1 MPSAIAWNLDGA
13 LSLREPLI
21 HGPQMSIEV
30 SAAQGS
36 KVEREESDSIERILA
51 LFKLPP
57 QRAVE
62 RKYQICANCIMDTS
76 DTTLQFDERG
86 WCEYCVNYY
95 KAIQPNWHPDERGLK
110 EVMPIIETIKAE
122 GKGRDHDCI
131 IGISGGLDSSY
142 VAYVA
147 KEKFGLRPLL
157 FHCDT
162 GWNSD
167 VGVSNIQKIV
177 DGLGLD
183 LVTEVINWEEMKDL
197 QRAFFKSQVPFV
209 DAPQDLSLFSALYS
223 FAAKQGFKYVI
234 TGGNISTECVR
245 ESIEWTYFAGDMTHV
260 TDIHNKFG
268 SRKLK
273 TLPACDILKYRIY
286 YRWMKGMRV
295 LRLLDYGPFI
305 KTEVIRELV
314 DKFGWQPYPQKHY
327 ESRFTRFFESFWT
340 PRKFGYDKRRAYI
353 SSEILTGQMTREQG
367 LERISK
373 PELDEQTMAHEFEY
387 VATKLDWTVDE
398 FIEIFKGK
406 NKTFRDYKNKFF
418 WITLGARIS
427 NAIGLDNRLFR

>member
-1 MPSAIAWNLDGA
+1 
-13 LSLREPLI
+13 
-21 HGPQMSIEV
+21 MSIEV
-30 SAAQGS
+30 PAPQGS
-36 KVEREESDSIERILA
+36 KVEPAESDSIQRILA

-209 DAPQDLSLFSALYS
+209 DAPQDLALFSALYS

-260 TDIHNKFG
+260 TDIHRKFG

-340 PRKFGYDKRRAYI
+340 PQKFGYDKRRAYI

-373 PELDEQTMAHEFEY
+373 PELDERTMAHEFEY

-398 FIEIFKGK
+398 FIEIFKGQ